1 MYFLPIVFTLYDK
14 LCLFNPNIHSRPADT
29 IQRKLPEAHSMKIL
43 FYDTK
48 PYDREALESISETT
62 FENAASFGRGEPIQA
77 NIVKYN

>member
-1 MYFLPIVFTLYDK
+1 
-14 LCLFNPNIHSRPADT
+14 
-29 IQRKLPEAHSMKIL
+29 MKIL